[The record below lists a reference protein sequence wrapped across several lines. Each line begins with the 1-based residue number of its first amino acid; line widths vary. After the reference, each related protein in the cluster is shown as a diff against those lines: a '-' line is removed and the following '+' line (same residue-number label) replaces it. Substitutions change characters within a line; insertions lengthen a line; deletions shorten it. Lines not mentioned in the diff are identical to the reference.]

1 MVFLSEIKVPKNLL
15 KKKKIP
21 FIKAFLLKDGDEM
34 KVNADIDIFAFTYEA
49 AVQYMINSMNIE
61 DIENLKG
68 KTINFITFN
77 ILKDDLLTIPLTDH
91 GEVYNENDNVSLTL
105 ENKPYEISLEDKTI
119 ENIEFEIG
127 ERNEI
132 KIITSPT
139 FVEE

>member
-1 MVFLSEIKVPKNLL
+1 
-15 KKKKIP
+15 
-21 FIKAFLLKDGDEM
+21 M

-49 AVQYMINSMNIE
+49 AVQYMINSMDIE

-68 KTINFITFN
+68 KTINFITFF

-119 ENIEFEIG
+119 DTIEFEIG

-132 KIITSPT
+132 KIITNLT
-139 FVEE
+139 FVEDK